1 MIEFKG
7 NIITLRDIERD
18 DAYYYL
24 SQHGIEQYALLG
36 NQTNRLYSLSYPM
49 RAEDRIRYR
58 AEIHRHNNQNL
69 LGKKLDIREDG
80 PDIDPTPPRGGGA
93 RPVALSFLDACSG
106 FSKVA

>member
-7 NIITLRDIERD
+7 NIITLHNIDRMNANSYIVE
-18 DAYYYL
+18 
-24 SQHGIEQYALLG
+24 HGIEQYALLG
-36 NQTNRLYSLSYPM
+36 NQTNRLCSLSYPM

-58 AEIHRHNNQNL
+58 AEIHRHNSENL

-93 RPVALSFLDACSG
+93 KAVEFINTEAKA
-106 FSKVA
+106 A